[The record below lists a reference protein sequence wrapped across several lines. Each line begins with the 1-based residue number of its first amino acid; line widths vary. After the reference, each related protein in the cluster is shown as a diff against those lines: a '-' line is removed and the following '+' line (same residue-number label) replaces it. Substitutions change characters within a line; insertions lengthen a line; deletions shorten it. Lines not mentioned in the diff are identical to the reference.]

1 MQILQLLPFKHFYH
15 SINCSKLKANFPL
28 VEITQTQ
35 TFLHL
40 DVSQILWDKKK
51 KNFISLWLQKK
62 CIHSEARF
70 LTVGN
75 WSWKHGGKK
84 DWNVSQSVWT
94 QRFLNTERQIE
105 KKYIWFLFTKRIR
118 NNTPI
123 LMNIPRLWWSSAVW
137 IKGRFQGCGRESTK

>member
-51 KNFISLWLQKK
+51 KLYFSMASKK
-62 CIHSEARF
+62 CIHYEARF
-70 LTVGN
+70 LSVGN
-75 WSWKHGGKK
+75 WSYKQGGKK
-84 DWNVSQSVWT
+84 D
-94 QRFLNTERQIE
+94 
-105 KKYIWFLFTKRIR
+105 
-118 NNTPI
+118 
-123 LMNIPRLWWSSAVW
+123 
-137 IKGRFQGCGRESTK
+137 

>member
-51 KNFISLWLQKK
+51 KTLFLYGFKKNAFILRLGFSLLE
-62 CIHSEARF
+62 IGVENMEARKTRMYHNQYE
-70 LTVGN
+70 L
-75 WSWKHGGKK
+75 
-84 DWNVSQSVWT
+84 SV
-94 QRFLNTERQIE
+94 F
-105 KKYIWFLFTKRIR
+105 
-118 NNTPI
+118 
-123 LMNIPRLWWSSAVW
+123 
-137 IKGRFQGCGRESTK
+137 